1 MMQTAE
7 MARTKVMVRM
17 TSVDANEILGF
28 CLGMIFI
35 FKDIIVVVLL
45 NMSESSKLEQG
56 SQGEEQ
62 ELDSEQ
68 ESQGE
73 ELDQEPEQEQE
84 LDSEQG
90 SQGEELDQ
98 EPEQDQEP
106 EPELDSEQDQ
116 EPEPELDS
124 EQDQE
129 PEPDSEQGSQGDES
143 DKEQPG
149 GGAPQIAKRKI
160 FILHRWRIVHRY
172 GRFLYVNVK
181 GRLVRLSQ
189 IKSMKT
195 KTNKASCSKR
205 AKNTCS

>member
-1 MMQTAE
+1 
-7 MARTKVMVRM
+7 
-17 TSVDANEILGF
+17 
-28 CLGMIFI
+28 MIFI

-68 ESQGE
+68 GSQGEESDQEPEQEQELDSEQGSQGE

-84 LDSEQG
+84 PDSEQG

-116 EPEPELDS
+116 EPEPELG
-124 EQDQE
+124 
-129 PEPDSEQGSQGDES
+129 SEQGSQGDES